1 MDDAQVGVR
10 CSDMRVPNRNS
21 KALVPTPSVRRLYR
35 QALRAHPFLQDR
47 LPQAVFGRALERSV
61 GHRFR
66 DGTPAE
72 MDVVRYLD
80 SLHVEDLALAAACL
94 AGADRAWE
102 HLITTLRP
110 TLYAAA
116 RALTKDEAAAREL
129 ADTLWAELY
138 GVGSTK
144 ASVETGT
151 ERRPLLT
158 YFHGRSKLSTWLRS
172 VLAQRHVDRI
182 RVTQRI
188 DPLDGDEPAES
199 VAHAATADPDRDRYR
214 TLLDGALGAALDG
227 LEAGDRLRL
236 ALYYLQGLTLAQIG
250 QITREHEATISRKLS
265 RTRKQLKRQIV
276 NELQEKRGLDEAQ
289 VRLCYRYALE
299 DGAFDLRAALQ
310 EDD

>member
-1 MDDAQVGVR
+1 MLGHG
-10 CSDMRVPNRNS
+10 VPNRNS
-21 KALVPTPSVRRLYR
+21 TALVPTRSVNRLYAR
-35 QALRAHPFLQDR
+35 ALTAHPFLRDR
-47 LPQAVFGRALERSV
+47 LEQAVFARALDRSV

-66 DGTPAE
+66 DATPAE
-72 MDVVRYLD
+72 TDVVRYLD
-80 SLHVEDLALAAACL
+80 SLHVEDLALATACA
-94 AGADRAWE
+94 AGADAAWE
-102 HLITTLRP
+102 HVITTLRP
-110 TLYAAA
+110 ALYAAA
-116 RALTKDEAAAREL
+116 RALTKDEASAREL

-144 ASVETGT
+144 ASVEPGT

-182 RVTQRI
+182 RATQRV

-199 VAHAATADPDRDRYR
+199 VPHAVTADPDRDRYR
-214 TLLDGALGAALDG
+214 TLLDGALGAALDE

-265 RTRKQLKRQIV
+265 RTRTRLKRQIEH
-276 NELQEKRGLDEAQ
+276 ELQKTRGLDEAQ
-289 VRLCYRYALE
+289 VRLCYQYALE
-299 DGAFDLRAALQ
+299 DGAFDLGAALQ
-310 EDD
+310 QDD

>member
-1 MDDAQVGVR
+1 MLGHG
-10 CSDMRVPNRNS
+10 VPNRNS
-21 KALVPTPSVRRLYR
+21 TALVPTRSVDRLYAR
-35 QALRAHPFLQDR
+35 ALTAHPFLRDR
-47 LPQAVFGRALERSV
+47 LEQAVFARALDRSV

-66 DGTPAE
+66 DATPAE
-72 MDVVRYLD
+72 TDVVRYLD
-80 SLHVEDLALAAACL
+80 SLHVEDLALATACA
-94 AGADRAWE
+94 AGADAAWE
-102 HLITTLRP
+102 HVITTLRP
-110 TLYAAA
+110 ALYAAA
-116 RALTKDEAAAREL
+116 RALTKDEASAREL

-144 ASVETGT
+144 ASVEPGT

-182 RVTQRI
+182 RATQRV

-199 VAHAATADPDRDRYR
+199 VPHAVTADPDRDRYR
-214 TLLDGALGAALDG
+214 TLLDGALGAALDE

-265 RTRKQLKRQIV
+265 RTRTRLKRLIEH
-276 NELQEKRGLDEAQ
+276 ELQETRGLDEAQ
-289 VRLCYRYALE
+289 VRLCYQYALE
-299 DGAFDLRAALQ
+299 DGAFDLGAALQ
-310 EDD
+310 QDD

>member
-1 MDDAQVGVR
+1 
-10 CSDMRVPNRNS
+10 MRVPKRNS
-21 KALVPTPSVRRLYR
+21 KALVPTRSVERLYA
-35 QALRAHPFLQDR
+35 QALTAQPFLRDQ
-47 LPQAVFGRALERSV
+47 LAQAVFARALDRSV

-66 DGTPAE
+66 DAPPAE
-72 MDVVRYLD
+72 TDVVRYLD
-80 SLHVEDLALAAACL
+80 SLHVEDLALAAACG
-94 AGADRAWE
+94 AGADAAWE
-102 HLITTLRP
+102 HLMTTLRP

-116 RALTKDEAAAREL
+116 RTLTTDEAAAREL

-172 VLAQRHVDRI
+172 VLAQRHIDRI
-182 RVTQRI
+182 RVTQRV
-188 DPLDGDEPAES
+188 DSLDGDDPAAS
-199 VAHAATADPDRDRYR
+199 VAPAATADPDRERYR

-250 QITREHEATISRKLS
+250 RITRDHEATISRRLS
-265 RTRKQLKRQIV
+265 RTRTRLKRQIER
-276 NELQEKRGLDEAQ
+276 ELRDARGLDEAQ
-289 VRLCYRYALE
+289 VRLCYQYALE
-299 DGAFDLRAALQ
+299 DGAFDLGAALQ
-310 EDD
+310 QDD

>member
-1 MDDAQVGVR
+1 
-10 CSDMRVPNRNS
+10 MRVPNKNS
-21 KALVPTPSVRRLYR
+21 KALVPTRSVERLYAR
-35 QALRAHPFLQDR
+35 ALTAQPFLRDR
-47 LPQAVFGRALERSV
+47 LEQAVFARALDRSV
-61 GHRFR
+61 CHRFR
-66 DGTPAE
+66 DATPAE
-72 MDVVRYLD
+72 TDVVRYLD
-80 SLHVEDLALAAACL
+80 SLHVEDLALAAACEV
-94 AGADRAWE
+94 GADAAWE
-102 HLITTLRP
+102 HVITTLRP

-116 RALTKDEAAAREL
+116 RALTKDEASAREL

-182 RVTQRI
+182 RVTQRV
-188 DPLDGDEPAES
+188 DSLDGDEPAES
-199 VAHAATADPDRDRYR
+199 VAYAATADPDLDRYR

-265 RTRKQLKRQIV
+265 RTRTQLKRQIER
-276 NELQEKRGLDEAQ
+276 ELREQRGLDKAQ
-289 VRLCYRYALE
+289 VRLCYQYALE
-299 DGAFDLRAALQ
+299 DGAFDLGAALQ
-310 EDD
+310 KDD

>member
-1 MDDAQVGVR
+1 
-10 CSDMRVPNRNS
+10 MRVPKRNS
-21 KALVPTPSVRRLYR
+21 KALVPTRSVERLYA
-35 QALRAHPFLQDR
+35 QALTAQPFLRDQ
-47 LPQAVFGRALERSV
+47 LAQTVFARALDRSV

-66 DGTPAE
+66 DAPPAE
-72 MDVVRYLD
+72 TDVVRYLD
-80 SLHVEDLALAAACL
+80 SLHVEDLALAAACG
-94 AGADRAWE
+94 AGADAAWE

-116 RALTKDEAAAREL
+116 RTLTKDEAAAREL

-172 VLAQRHVDRI
+172 VLAQRHIDRI
-182 RVTQRI
+182 RVTQRVDSLDDD
-188 DPLDGDEPAES
+188 DPAAS
-199 VAHAATADPDRDRYR
+199 VAPAATADPDRERYR
-214 TLLDGALGAALDG
+214 TLLDGALGAALDR

-250 QITREHEATISRKLS
+250 RITRDHEATISRRLS
-265 RTRKQLKRQIV
+265 RTRTQLKRQIER
-276 NELQEKRGLDEAQ
+276 ELRDARGLDEAQ
-289 VRLCYRYALE
+289 VRLCYQYALE
-299 DGAFDLRAALQ
+299 DGAFDLGAALQ
-310 EDD
+310 QDD

>member
-1 MDDAQVGVR
+1 
-10 CSDMRVPNRNS
+10 MRVPNRNS
-21 KALVPTPSVRRLYR
+21 KALVPTRCVERLYAH
-35 QALRAHPFLQDR
+35 ALTAQPFLRDQ
-47 LPQAVFGRALERSV
+47 LEQAVFARALDRSV

-66 DGTPAE
+66 DATAAE
-72 MDVVRYLD
+72 TDVVRYLD
-80 SLHVEDLALAAACL
+80 SLYVEDLALAAACE
-94 AGADRAWE
+94 AGADAAWE
-102 HLITTLRP
+102 HVITTLRP

-116 RALTKDEAAAREL
+116 RALTKDEASAREL

-172 VLAQRHVDRI
+172 VLAQRYVDRL
-182 RVTQRI
+182 RVTQRV
-188 DPLDGDEPAES
+188 DSLDGDEPAEP

-227 LEAGDRLRL
+227 LETGDRLRL

-265 RTRKQLKRQIV
+265 RTRKQLKRRIER
-276 NELQEKRGLDEAQ
+276 ELQEQRGLDEAQ
-289 VRLCYRYALE
+289 VRLCYQYALE
-299 DGAFDLRAALQ
+299 DGAFDLGAALQ
-310 EDD
+310 KDD

>member
-1 MDDAQVGVR
+1 
-10 CSDMRVPNRNS
+10 MRVPKRNS
-21 KALVPTPSVRRLYR
+21 KALAPTRSVERLYA
-35 QALRAHPFLQDR
+35 QALTAQPFLRDQ
-47 LPQAVFGRALERSV
+47 LAQAVFARALDRSV

-66 DGTPAE
+66 DAPPAE
-72 MDVVRYLD
+72 TDVVRYLD
-80 SLHVEDLALAAACL
+80 SLHVEDLALAAACG
-94 AGADRAWE
+94 AGADAAWE

-116 RALTKDEAAAREL
+116 RTLTKDEAAAREL

-182 RVTQRI
+182 RVTQRV
-188 DPLDGDEPAES
+188 DSLDGDDPAAS
-199 VAHAATADPDRDRYR
+199 VAPAATADPDRERYR

-250 QITREHEATISRKLS
+250 RITRDHEATISRRLS
-265 RTRKQLKRQIV
+265 RTRTRLKRQIER
-276 NELQEKRGLDEAQ
+276 ELRDARGLDEAQ
-289 VRLCYRYALE
+289 VRLCYQYALE
-299 DGAFDLRAALQ
+299 DGAFDLGAALQ
-310 EDD
+310 QDD

>member
-1 MDDAQVGVR
+1 
-10 CSDMRVPNRNS
+10 MRVPKRNS
-21 KALVPTPSVRRLYR
+21 KALVPTRSVERLYA
-35 QALRAHPFLQDR
+35 QALTAQSFLRDQ
-47 LPQAVFGRALERSV
+47 LAQAVFARALDRSV
-61 GHRFR
+61 AHRFR
-66 DGTPAE
+66 DATPVKT
-72 MDVVRYLD
+72 DVVRYLD
-80 SLHVEDLALAAACL
+80 SLHVEDLALAAACG
-94 AGADRAWE
+94 AGADAAWE

-116 RALTKDEAAAREL
+116 RTLTKDEAAARREL

-182 RVTQRI
+182 RVTQRV
-188 DPLDGDEPAES
+188 DSLDGDDPAAS
-199 VAHAATADPDRDRYR
+199 VAPAATADPDRERYR

-236 ALYYLQGLTLAQIG
+236 ALYYLEGLTLAQIG
-250 QITREHEATISRKLS
+250 RITRDHEATISRRLS
-265 RTRKQLKRQIV
+265 RTRTQLKRQI
-276 NELQEKRGLDEAQ
+276 ELELRDARGLDEAQ
-289 VRLCYRYALE
+289 VRLCYQYALE
-299 DGAFDLRAALQ
+299 DWAFDLGAALQ
-310 EDD
+310 QDD

>member
-1 MDDAQVGVR
+1 
-10 CSDMRVPNRNS
+10 MRVPKRNS
-21 KALVPTPSVRRLYR
+21 KALVPTRSVERLYA
-35 QALRAHPFLQDR
+35 QALTAQPFLRDQ
-47 LPQAVFGRALERSV
+47 LAQAVFARALDRSV

-66 DGTPAE
+66 DAPPAE
-72 MDVVRYLD
+72 TDVVRYLD
-80 SLHVEDLALAAACL
+80 SLHVEDLALAAACG
-94 AGADRAWE
+94 AGADAAWE
-102 HLITTLRP
+102 HLMTTLRP

-116 RALTKDEAAAREL
+116 RTLTKDEAAAREL

-182 RVTQRI
+182 RVTQRV
-188 DPLDGDEPAES
+188 DSLDGDDPAAS
-199 VAHAATADPDRDRYR
+199 VAPAATADPDRERYR

-250 QITREHEATISRKLS
+250 RITRDHEATISRRLS
-265 RTRKQLKRQIV
+265 RTRTRLKRQIER
-276 NELQEKRGLDEAQ
+276 ELRDARGLDEAQ
-289 VRLCYRYALE
+289 VRLCYQYALE
-299 DGAFDLRAALQ
+299 DGAFDLGAALQ
-310 EDD
+310 QDD

>member
-1 MDDAQVGVR
+1 
-10 CSDMRVPNRNS
+10 MRVPKRNS
-21 KALVPTPSVRRLYR
+21 KALVPTRSVERLYA
-35 QALRAHPFLQDR
+35 QALTAQPFLRDQ
-47 LPQAVFGRALERSV
+47 LAQAVFARALDRSV
-61 GHRFR
+61 AHRFR
-66 DGTPAE
+66 DATPVKT
-72 MDVVRYLD
+72 DVVRYLD
-80 SLHVEDLALAAACL
+80 SLHVEDLALAAACG
-94 AGADRAWE
+94 AGADAAWE

-116 RALTKDEAAAREL
+116 RTLTKDEAAAREL

-182 RVTQRI
+182 RVTQRV
-188 DPLDGDEPAES
+188 DSLDGDDPAAS
-199 VAHAATADPDRDRYR
+199 VAPAATADPDRERYR

-250 QITREHEATISRKLS
+250 RITRDHEATISRRLS
-265 RTRKQLKRQIV
+265 RTRTRLKRQIER
-276 NELQEKRGLDEAQ
+276 ELRDARGLDEAQ
-289 VRLCYRYALE
+289 VRLCYQYALE
-299 DGAFDLRAALQ
+299 DGAFDLGAALQ
-310 EDD
+310 QDD

>member
-21 KALVPTPSVRRLYR
+21 KALVPTPFVRRLYR
-35 QALRAHPFLQDR
+35 QALRVHPFLRDR
-47 LPQAVFGRALERSV
+47 LQQAVFGRALERSV

-80 SLHVEDLALAAACL
+80 SLHVEDLALATACL

-102 HLITTLRP
+102 HLIETLRP

-116 RALTKDEAAAREL
+116 RVLTKDEAAAREL

-182 RVTQRI
+182 RVNRRV
-188 DPLDGDEPAES
+188 DPLDGDEPAQS
-199 VAHAATADPDRDRYR
+199 GTDAATADPDRDRYR
-214 TLLDGALGAALDG
+214 TLLDAALGAALAG
-227 LEAGDRLRL
+227 LEAGERLRL

-250 QITREHEATISRKLS
+250 RITREHEATISRKLS
-265 RTRKQLKRQIV
+265 GTRKRLRRQI
-276 NELQEKRGLDEAQ
+276 EHGLQERHGLDEAQ
-289 VRLCYRYALE
+289 IRQCYRYALE
-299 DGAFDLRAALQ
+299 DGAFDLGAALGNG
-310 EDD
+310 D